1 MGWDVYVPETSTIWH
16 NYTDTRM
23 QSPKKYRPLHWED
36 HTDINHNLESI
47 SSIYNEKP
55 EYKRQPSEFLE
66 LAKRI
71 SNFDKTINIEVEF
84 NYNNIPMRD
93 TSKEILVIIFA
104 FFNSE
109 NQEIFRPDIT
119 DIDIIN
125 RSKNNIF
132 FNIPEHIHHQ
142 INYCTWF
149 VKYTDDTFSERLVLP
164 IQRQSNKYLI

>member
-1 MGWDVYVPETSTIWH
+1 MH
-16 NYTDTRM
+16 
-23 QSPKKYRPLHWED
+23 
-36 HTDINHNLESI
+36 
-47 SSIYNEKP
+47 
-55 EYKRQPSEFLE
+55 
-66 LAKRI
+66 
-71 SNFDKTINIEVEF
+71 
-84 NYNNIPMRD
+84 D
-93 TSKEILVIIFA
+93 TSKEVLVIIFA

-132 FNIPEHIHHQ
+132 FNIYEHIHHQ

-149 VKYTDDTFSERLVLP
+149 IKYTDDTFSERLVLP